1 MACFCTLFNS
11 AYLDKGMV
19 LIESLKTVSPK
30 SYLYVFAFDDKC
42 FEILSQLNYDNV
54 ILVSLAEFENELL
67 LKLKKERSSRA
78 YCWTCTPF
86 TIKHVLEK
94 YNEKECTYIDADMC
108 FYSDPQVLLD
118 EIEDDNCDVGIVEH
132 RFGRGKVQEQ
142 QLEIAGK
149 YCVEFN
155 TFKNNENGLKVLN
168 YWADKCA
175 ECCTDDTSQ
184 SKDGKFGDQ
193 MYLNDWLQ
201 RFDRVHVMKNHGGGM
216 APWNIYRYRLTKNS
230 KKDGIEFRDIQDKGI
245 YNLVFY
251 HFHGMT
257 SYGNGSFDISVF
269 GRYGRPQKKLV
280 KNIYIPYIRAI
291 YQSRNIL
298 KKTYSFNVLENIEYK
313 FSPPISLILHIRSY
327 INKRKNI
334 YNEI

>member
-19 LIESLKTVSPK
+19 LIESLKAVSPK

-42 FEILSQLNYDNV
+42 FEILSNLNYDNV

-86 TIKHVLEK
+86 TIKHVLEN
-94 YNEKECTYIDADMC
+94 YNEKECTYIDADMY

-118 EIEDDNCDVGIVEH
+118 EIKEDNCDVGIVEH

-155 TFKNNENGLKVLN
+155 TFKNNENGLRVLN

-201 RFDRVHVMKNHGGGM
+201 RFDRIHVMKNHGGGM

-230 KKDGIEFRDIQDKGI
+230 NKDSIEFRDIQDKGI

-257 SYGNGSFDISVF
+257 SYVDNSFDISVF
-269 GRYGRPQKKLV
+269 GRYGYPQKKLV
-280 KNIYIPYIRAI
+280 KRIYNPYIDE
-291 YQSRNIL
+291 IL
-298 KKTYSFNVLENIEYK
+298 VARKQLKEMFGLDLLEKTENRIGPTLKEIIHFKTYIK
-313 FSPPISLILHIRSY
+313 KIKDIW
-327 INKRKNI
+327 K
-334 YNEI
+334 